1 VRVAV
6 EVRAVRVDEL
16 SAVAAVCAVGRSE
29 SFTGA
34 QLCANADDAIKE
46 QLGVL
51 LSVPGGHVLVASV
64 DGAIVGLVLARVVG
78 PNGFLDKR
86 VLYLESL
93 YVLPEAR
100 RRGVGHALIAGTAEL
115 AATEGAVDVY
125 AVPIPGARG
134 VQRFLARIGFAP
146 AATHRFVSTAVLQR
160 RILAE
165 GHPAWRR
172 HTQGRAGLEE
182 LIARRRRSRSE
193 GRTGPVDLRAVE
205 AGLRELPA
213 GGERLVG

>member
-6 EVRAVRVDEL
+6 EVRAVRPDEL
-16 SAVAAVCAVGRSE
+16 FALAEVCAVGRNEHFS
-29 SFTGA
+29 GA
-34 QLCANADDAIKE
+34 QLCASSAETIKD

-64 DGAIVGLVLARVVG
+64 DGAIVGLVLARLVG

-86 VLYLESL
+86 VLYMETL

-100 RRGVGHALIAGTAEL
+100 RRGVGHALIAGAAQL
-115 AATEGAVDVY
+115 AADEGAVDVY

-146 AATHRFVSTAVLQR
+146 AASHRYVSTAVLQR
-160 RILAE
+160 RLLAE
-165 GHPAWRR
+165 ASPTGRRRPQGHV
-172 HTQGRAGLEE
+172 GLEE

-193 GRTGPVDLRAVE
+193 GRTGPVDLRAVQ
-205 AGLRELPA
+205 AGLEDGTA
-213 GGERLVG
+213 ADRLVG